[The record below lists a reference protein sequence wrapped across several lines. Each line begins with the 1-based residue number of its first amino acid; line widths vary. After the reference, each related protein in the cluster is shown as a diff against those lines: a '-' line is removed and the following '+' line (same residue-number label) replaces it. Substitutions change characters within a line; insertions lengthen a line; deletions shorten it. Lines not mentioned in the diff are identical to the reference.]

1 MEIDKITQD
10 VLKVIDNGT
19 FKQEGA
25 YNLRYNGQAL
35 CHGSRQTYLKKP

>member
-19 FKQEGA
+19 FKQMCIRDRTFDVLG
-25 YNLRYNGQAL
+25 RQTAL
-35 CHGSRQTYLKKP
+35 CQG